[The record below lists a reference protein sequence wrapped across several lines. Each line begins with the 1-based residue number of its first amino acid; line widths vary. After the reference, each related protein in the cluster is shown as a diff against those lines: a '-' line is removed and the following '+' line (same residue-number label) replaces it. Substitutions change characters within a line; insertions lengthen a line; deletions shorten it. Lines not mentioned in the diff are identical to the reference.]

1 MEMGVQNKR
10 KQNKTPEKED
20 NSEEY
25 GVILK
30 KGKYKKK
37 VFPQKGKKP
46 DLKETD
52 TYKVV

>member
-1 MEMGVQNKR
+1 MGIQDK
-10 KQNKTPEKED
+10 KKSKKSEKED

-46 DLKETD
+46 EPEETD
-52 TYKVV
+52 TYKIV

>member
-1 MEMGVQNKR
+1 MRMGVQNK
-10 KQNKTPEKED
+10 KKNKNHDEED

-46 DLKETD
+46 EPEETD

>member
-1 MEMGVQNKR
+1 MGMGVQNK
-10 KQNKTPEKED
+10 KKKDEKPDKED

>member
-1 MEMGVQNKR
+1 MGMGIQNK
-10 KQNKTPEKED
+10 KNKNLDKED

-46 DLKETD
+46 DIRETD
-52 TYKVV
+52 TYKIV